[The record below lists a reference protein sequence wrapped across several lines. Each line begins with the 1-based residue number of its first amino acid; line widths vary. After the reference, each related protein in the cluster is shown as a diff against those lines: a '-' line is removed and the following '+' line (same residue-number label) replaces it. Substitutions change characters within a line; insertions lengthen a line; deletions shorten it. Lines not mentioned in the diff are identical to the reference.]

1 MEFITTFL
9 CKYLGARLTTVIG
22 ATIPLIEIKGS
33 ILFARKVGLGF
44 FEAFI
49 LSAIGSFI
57 IFLMLFVLLKPII
70 NLLKKTKTFTRLAL
84 AIEGY
89 ISDKANS
96 KTDANS
102 GGTYPSKFTT
112 VLIFVALPLP
122 LTGVWMGTA
131 LAVFLGIGFKKSLI
145 AVTIGNLIAGLIVSI
160 LAQLLLEYVNLILY
174 ALLFIAVILLII
186 FICKIAIRIKKL
198 KV

>member
-9 CKYLGARLTTVIG
+9 CKYLGVRLTTVIG

-57 IFLMLFVLLKPII
+57 VFLMLFVLLKPII

-89 ISDKANS
+89 ISDKAKG
-96 KTDANS
+96 KTDAKG
-102 GGTYPSKFTT
+102 GGTYLSKFTT

-131 LAVFLGIGFKKSLI
+131 LAVFLEIGFKKSLI
-145 AVTIGNLIAGLIVSI
+145 AVTIGNLIAGLIVSV